1 MVLEIRDP
9 IVVYNKKKLSTEEY
23 LEFEKKSLEKHEY
36 FRGEVFA
43 MAGASPRHNVI
54 FSNLFGDLAYRLK
67 GKPCRPYGSDL
78 RIHIPENTLYT
89 YPDISIICGEIIP
102 SKTDADTAIQPTVL
116 IEILSP
122 STRDYDK
129 GGKFTLYR
137 DIPTLQEFIVIDSE
151 SISIEAFRINEKG
164 HWELEHYRSI
174 NDTLNIPIVHV
185 SFPLHEIYEGT
196 KL

>member
-1 MVLEIRDP
+1 MELEVREP
-9 IVVYNKKKLSTEEY
+9 IVVYNKLKLTAEEY
-23 LEFEKKSLEKHEY
+23 LQFEKNSLEKHEY

-43 MAGASPRHNVI
+43 MAGAGRRHNVI
-54 FSNLFGDLAYRLK
+54 SSNVFIGAGIQLR
-67 GKPCRPYGSDL
+67 GKSCRPYGSDL

-89 YPDISIICGEIIP
+89 YPDISIICGEIV
-102 SKTDADTAIQPTVL
+102 SSDTDADTAIQPTVL

-174 NDTLNIPIVHV
+174 EDTLSIPIVNL
-185 SFPLHEIYEGT
+185 SLSLREIYEGT